1 MTKSGIFIIAVTTL
15 RERGMKMTRE
25 EIEMEISRLEDEIAD
40 LNNQIEEYEIML
52 DEAESE
58 GK

>member
-52 DEAESE
+52 DEVESE
-58 GK
+58 E

>member
-1 MTKSGIFIIAVTTL
+1 
-15 RERGMKMTRE
+15 MTRE

-52 DEAESE
+52 NEDDEVENGE
-58 GK
+58 

>member
-1 MTKSGIFIIAVTTL
+1 
-15 RERGMKMTRE
+15 MTRE

-52 DEAESE
+52 GEAESE
-58 GK
+58 E